1 MRKLQQTLGLSFQ
14 LIVVILFLNIT
25 LAISG
30 VGVPHQFYGDV
41 IVNGYPAPDNLKVTV
56 QEAND
61 GVYDNES
68 TIDAD
73 FTKNG
78 EYVVYALNNE
88 GKLSDGDL
96 LEFYVEGIFA
106 ANHTFSSGLSTRL
119 DLEVTIPGF
128 HFCGDGTCDSDEGC
142 SSCPSDCA
150 CSSGYECKNNVCV
163 KKDTGGG
170 SSGGGGS
177 SSSYIP
183 PATQNNTSNETS
195 KETSGKGSGEN
206 QATNLNET
214 TVCEENWKC
223 SEWFECFN
231 SKQKRVC
238 VDLNNCGT
246 EENKPEEVRSCSVCG
261 NKVCE
266 EGETYETCC
275 SDCGCPK
282 GYECKDNKCTSTTS
296 FSSITGRFLT
306 SPMVLI
312 SIIGGI
318 LVIILGFLLYKK
330 KMK

>member
-1 MRKLQQTLGLSFQ
+1 MAKLGQMGKYILFGLLVS
-14 LIVVILFLNIT
+14 VLFLNIT
-25 LAISG
+25 FAIP
-30 VGVPHQFYGDV
+30 GVPHQFYGDI

-73 FTKNG
+73 FTKDG

-96 LEFYVEGIFA
+96 LEFYVEGVFA

-119 DLEVTIPGF
+119 DLEVTIPSF

-142 SSCPSDCA
+142 SSCPLDCA
-150 CSSGYECKNNVCV
+150 CSSGYECKNDVCV
-163 KKDTGGG
+163 KKHTAAGSSSGSG
-170 SSGGGGS
+170 SSG
-177 SSSYIP
+177 YIP
-183 PATQNNTSNETS
+183 PATQNDTSNETS
-195 KETSGKGSGEN
+195 NETSGKSGEEN
-206 QATNLNET
+206 QTSNLNET

-282 GYECKDNKCTSTTS
+282 GYECKNNKCASTTS

-306 SPMVLI
+306 SPVGLI
-312 SIIGGI
+312 SIIGAGI
-318 LVIILGFLLYKK
+318 LIILSFFIYRKK
-330 KMK
+330 SRL

>member
-14 LIVVILFLNIT
+14 LIVVVLFVNIVF
-25 LAISG
+25 AIP
-30 VGVPHQFYGDV
+30 GVPHQFYGEV
-41 IVNGYPAPDNLKVTV
+41 KINGNLAPNGVEIK
-56 QEAND
+56 
-61 GVYDNES
+61 VYD
-68 TIDAD
+68 AD
-73 FTKNG
+73 DNKYVAGAFTKDG
-78 EYVVYALNNE
+78 KYGYDPIFYVPDPE
-88 GKLSDGDL
+88 RSRDGHT
-96 LEFYVEGIFA
+96 LEFYVEDVFA
-106 ANHTFSSGLSTRL
+106 VNHTFSNGLSTRL

-128 HFCGDGTCDSDEGC
+128 HFCGDGICDSDEGC

-163 KKDTGGG
+163 KKHTAGGSSSGGG
-170 SSGGGGS
+170 SSG
-177 SSSYIP
+177 YIP
-183 PATQNNTSNETS
+183 PATQNDTLNETSNETS
-195 KETSGKGSGEN
+195 GKSSEEN
-206 QATNLNET
+206 QTSNINET

-231 SKQKRVC
+231 GKQKRVC

-282 GYECKDNKCTSTTS
+282 GYECKDNKCASTTS

-306 SPMVLI
+306 SPLGLI

-318 LVIILGFLLYKK
+318 LVIILGFLYKR

>member
-1 MRKLQQTLGLSFQ
+1 MAKLGQMGKYILFGLLVS
-14 LIVVILFLNIT
+14 VLFLNIT
-25 LAISG
+25 FAIP
-30 VGVPHQFYGDV
+30 GVPHQFYGDI

-73 FTKNG
+73 FTKDG

-96 LEFYVEGIFA
+96 LEFYVEGVFA

-142 SSCPSDCA
+142 SSCPLDCA

-163 KKDTGGG
+163 KKHTA
-170 SSGGGGS
+170 GGS
-177 SSSYIP
+177 SSGSGSSGYIP
-183 PATQNNTSNETS
+183 PATQNDTSNETS
-195 KETSGKGSGEN
+195 NETSGKSGEEN
-206 QATNLNET
+206 QTSNLNET

-266 EGETYETCC
+266 KGETYETCC

-282 GYECKDNKCTSTTS
+282 GYECKNNKCASTTS

-306 SPMVLI
+306 SPVGLI
-312 SIIGGI
+312 SIIGAGI
-318 LVIILGFLLYKK
+318 LIILSFFIYRKK
-330 KMK
+330 SRL